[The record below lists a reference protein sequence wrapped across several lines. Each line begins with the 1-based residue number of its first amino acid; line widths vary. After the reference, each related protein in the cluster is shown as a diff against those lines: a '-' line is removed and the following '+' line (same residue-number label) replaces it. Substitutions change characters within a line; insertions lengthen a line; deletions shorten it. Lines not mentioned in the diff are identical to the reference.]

1 MKQVGLLILIVG
13 LLITAFAGYNYVS
26 KKKVLE
32 VGNLEITKE
41 RKNQIPDW
49 TPIAGIALLVIG
61 GAVYVFD
68 TKK

>member
-49 TPIAGIALLVIG
+49 APIAGIALLVIG
-61 GAVYVFD
+61 GAVYVYD
-68 TKK
+68 TRK

>member
-49 TPIAGIALLVIG
+49 APIAGIALLVIG

>member
-68 TKK
+68 TRK